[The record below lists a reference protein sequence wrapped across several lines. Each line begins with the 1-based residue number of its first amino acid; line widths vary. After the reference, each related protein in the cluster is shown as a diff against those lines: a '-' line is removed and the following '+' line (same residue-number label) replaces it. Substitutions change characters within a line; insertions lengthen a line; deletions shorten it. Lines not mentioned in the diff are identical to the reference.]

1 MKKDGLE
8 VDIDFEVRNKDM
20 EIYRLRKK
28 VRKLQKAVALM
39 STMIEGLTAAKWV
52 GKHIESLM
60 ETE

>member
-1 MKKDGLE
+1 MKKDLDVG
-8 VDIDFEVRNKDM
+8 IDFETRSKDM

>member
-1 MKKDGLE
+1 MKKDLDVG
-8 VDIDFEVRNKDM
+8 IDFETRSKDM

-52 GKHIESLM
+52 GRHIESLM
-60 ETE
+60 EAE